1 MSSVS
6 ILFGH
11 QNDMLYHRVPEFNFN
26 EPHGVDSVKLAHTLI
41 TEMKNNGG
49 IGLAANQLGINVRA
63 FVMYSEPPMVCFN
76 PKITMYGDEEIALD
90 EACLSYPTLTVKVK
104 RPRFIRARFQDPYGN
119 IVTKKFDGMAARVF
133 QHEMDHL
140 DGITYYKRANTI
152 HKERFEKKWKKVLR
166 TLKTRAK

>member
-1 MSSVS
+1 MSK
-6 ILFGH
+6 ILLGH
-11 QNDMLYHRVPEFNFN
+11 QNDMLKHEVPEFNFN
-26 EPHGVDSVKLAHTLI
+26 EPNDIDAVKLAHTLI

-49 IGLAANQLGINVRA
+49 IGLAANQIGVNVRA

-76 PKITMYGDEEIALD
+76 PKITKYGDEEIVM
-90 EACLSYPTLTVKVK
+90 EEGCLSYPTLTVKVK
-104 RPRFIRARFQDPYGN
+104 RPRFIRARFMDPYGN

-133 QHEMDHL
+133 QHELDHL
-140 DGITYYKRANTI
+140 NGIIHYKRANTI